1 MLSAAA
7 VLFVAIGLLATAGCG
22 GGGQRPPA
30 AEALVR
36 EAARAT
42 GRARSFHFVL
52 DVQGVPT
59 ASRGLQLT
67 SAEGDV
73 IAPDRARAEVGGTFS
88 GVPVTTEIVAIG
100 EKVWLQSPLSA
111 SWQAIDV
118 ETTPVALLDPSSGVL
133 GVMKS
138 ISGARDEGSEE
149 VDGLKLRKVSGV
161 AAAAEV
167 APLVA
172 VSPSQRQVPVVL
184 WIGEDDH
191 LLRRIELSGPVARG
205 EPADAKRVVDLSR
218 FDEPVSIEAPEG
230 SG

>member
-1 MLSAAA
+1 M
-7 VLFVAIGLLATAGCG
+7 
-22 GGGQRPPA
+22 
-30 AEALVR
+30 
-36 EAARAT
+36 
-42 GRARSFHFVL
+42 
-52 DVQGVPT
+52 
-59 ASRGLQLT
+59 
-67 SAEGDV
+67 